1 MRMLTEAEHE
11 RLLAADRE
19 RARLDAL
26 INSPE
31 VDGFLRGVHLEAVH
45 QVERWGTVPTT
56 APSARP
62 IGSGWSA
69 IWPARR
75 CTPRSRVTTRSP
87 ATTAFPPL
95 QRSTTG
101 IAPSPAGTF
110 ACARAA
116 PTLRRSWTLLSLARL
131 PMAEIRSID
140 LQFNEGRRPGITKL
154 ADRLARENP
163 SWDSARLL
171 TEAKARYSSRT
182 IAVRKDGR
190 LVEIAN
196 PDYMGGCP

>member
-1 MRMLTEAEHE
+1 
-11 RLLAADRE
+11 
-19 RARLDAL
+19 
-26 INSPE
+26 
-31 VDGFLRGVHLEAVH
+31 
-45 QVERWGTVPTT
+45 
-56 APSARP
+56 
-62 IGSGWSA
+62 
-69 IWPARR
+69 
-75 CTPRSRVTTRSP
+75 
-87 ATTAFPPL
+87 
-95 QRSTTG
+95 
-101 IAPSPAGTF
+101 
-110 ACARAA
+110 
-116 PTLRRSWTLLSLARL
+116 
-131 PMAEIRSID
+131 MAEIRSID